1 MSCITASLFGQNKDN
16 QKRSHLGSVFADILF
31 VLFLLKM
38 FHSLQRAPKGKAFEN
53 RELFVEKQ
61 VENKCSTT
69 ETSFFYPTTRL
80 CAIGEWVMFYSL
92 LKAGFAFIAPK
103 NIVSLHSPKDCG
115 EAEQGP
121 GSAWDLFLL

>member
-1 MSCITASLFGQNKDN
+1 
-16 QKRSHLGSVFADILF
+16 
-31 VLFLLKM
+31 M
-38 FHSLQRAPKGKAFEN
+38 FHSLQRATKGKAFEN
-53 RELFVEKQ
+53 CELFVEKQ

-92 LKAGFAFIAPK
+92 LKTGFAFIAPK

>member
-1 MSCITASLFGQNKDN
+1 MGAF
-16 QKRSHLGSVFADILF
+16 FADILF

-38 FHSLQRAPKGKAFEN
+38 FHSLQRATKGKAFEN

-103 NIVSLHSPKDCG
+103 NIVSLHSLKDCG

>member
-16 QKRSHLGSVFADILF
+16 QKNAPILGAFFADILF

-38 FHSLQRAPKGKAFEN
+38 FHSLQRATKGKAFEN

-69 ETSFFYPTTRL
+69 ETSFFTQLP
-80 CAIGEWVMFYSL
+80 V
-92 LKAGFAFIAPK
+92 FA
-103 NIVSLHSPKDCG
+103 L
-115 EAEQGP
+115 
-121 GSAWDLFLL
+121 

>member
-61 VENKCSTT
+61 VENLFSTT
-69 ETSFFYPTTRL
+69 KNF
-80 CAIGEWVMFYSL
+80 CFYS
-92 LKAGFAFIAPK
+92 
-103 NIVSLHSPKDCG
+103 S
-115 EAEQGP
+115 
-121 GSAWDLFLL
+121 